1 MFIKQTT
8 SEDLRKIRSISKMK
22 LTDGGGCPHA
32 LQGGPPFIL
41 HWTDHTFYIQ
51 SDLRSET
58 DEWLTLSRTVSL
70 ASGADLED
78 HQLTADDVPVLVECC
93 IKFIETYGMLTE
105 GVYRRSGVQSKI
117 NRLLCSLKTDAW
129 SVHISK
135 YFENK

>member
-1 MFIKQTT
+1 
-8 SEDLRKIRSISKMK
+8 MK